1 MFNQKLTYMSVPDR
15 GIWLLNELG
24 INLNEDKASD
34 RTEAKEIL
42 KKELGLSDSDFKD
55 TGLNFYV
62 LVPGNQRSSF
72 VDKIENIDT
81 NTDKGFEFNSSPSS
95 FSSLGYFM
103 YGDVKFGIKPSN
115 KQGGKSAGLDNEE
128 IFVGKDFLL

>member
-1 MFNQKLTYMSVPDR
+1 MDALDLFFKKYSYKFDKGYPDMNNEQDV
-15 GIWLLNELG
+15 LLLESILKELG

-72 VDKIENIDT
+72 VDKIENIDS
-81 NTDKGFEFNSSPSS
+81 NTDKGFEFNSSPS
-95 FSSLGYFM
+95 
-103 YGDVKFGIKPSN
+103 
-115 KQGGKSAGLDNEE
+115 
-128 IFVGKDFLL
+128 